1 MSVLFACRLL
11 LWPMPTT
18 TASPSPSPS
27 SSFFFLSGCDLC
39 AYICY
44 NIAAPSPSHT
54 HTHTHSRYT
63 TPTRSQPHRAGALY
77 MPWAISVAY
86 FYGRTFCQ
94 HSTREREREGER
106 TRSLGVFLFC
116 CCVTRGNNWILL
128 GVFIYLFIFR
138 RFLWFEHFS
147 DFAISPLSPPPV
159 APLFMHL
166 ILPFHS
172 ISPHTQ
178 RSLIFICTNIFL
190 ACSSFLLFLFPAVSL
205 LCYVVFCCFFF
216 ASAWFYCP
224 IRFVKH
230 FTFVAHMNFKFLK
243 MFQSFRSLLLC
254 RCVCVWVPP
263 ACVCV
268 SVCGGRRQA
277 QAKAGGERR
286 NANCEKIAMCAAPL
300 PLSSPSHYP
309 LPLTLIEMIFNGLKR
324 QRTWINLFFSA
335 LSIYTICILYWR
347 LSEIGLGSS
356 NSSSRYKF

>member
-1 MSVLFACRLL
+1 MRDLPWHRPTERFACAMKFERTLHFSLFRFSAAPLKYYFSINICIDAAVCVCAALLWQSVHINMSVLFACRLL

-147 DFAISPLSPPPV
+147 DFAISPLSPPPS
-159 APLFMHL
+159 
-166 ILPFHS
+166 LPCS
-172 ISPHTQ
+172 
-178 RSLIFICTNIFL
+178 CTLLYPFT
-190 ACSSFLLFLFPAVSL
+190 LFLP
-205 LCYVVFCCFFF
+205 
-216 ASAWFYCP
+216 
-224 IRFVKH
+224 KH
-230 FTFVAHMNFKFLK
+230 
-243 MFQSFRSLLLC
+243 
-254 RCVCVWVPP
+254 
-263 ACVCV
+263 
-268 SVCGGRRQA
+268 
-277 QAKAGGERR
+277 
-286 NANCEKIAMCAAPL
+286 
-300 PLSSPSHYP
+300 
-309 LPLTLIEMIFNGLKR
+309 
-324 QRTWINLFFSA
+324 SA
-335 LSIYTICILYWR
+335 LSHIYLHEYFSCV
-347 LSEIGLGSS
+347 
-356 NSSSRYKF
+356 